1 MYIAVTSSG
10 EMIAQ
15 ENSGGA
21 AAKVGRRTSIVVHQS
36 IMSNPTLPPASTTA
50 SQSNTPS
57 ASSAQGNTGIV
68 PHLAAHTGEL
78 TAIYEV
84 SEFIPDAPHLIN
96 INKKCMITKSL
107 LFLARVQRSVYKI
120 YPVRLVG
127 TVINR
132 SFQSY
137 QFFSSVDASAA
148 TTELYNL
155 SLAKEP

>member
-1 MYIAVTSSG
+1 
-10 EMIAQ
+10 MIAQ

-21 AAKVGRRTSIVVHQS
+21 GAKVGRRTSILVHQS
-36 IMSNPTLPPASTTA
+36 IMSNPTLPPAPPTPAAATPAPAAA
-50 SQSNTPS
+50 SG
-57 ASSAQGNTGIV
+57 AGAGSSVQGNTGIV

-84 SEFIPDAPHLIN
+84 SEFLPDAPHLIN
-96 INKKCMITKSL
+96 VTKKCMITKTL
-107 LFLARVQRSVYKI
+107 LFLARLQRSVYRLS
-120 YPVRLVG
+120 PVRLVG

-132 SFQSY
+132 SFQPY
-137 QFFSSVDASAA
+137 QYFSAGESSAA